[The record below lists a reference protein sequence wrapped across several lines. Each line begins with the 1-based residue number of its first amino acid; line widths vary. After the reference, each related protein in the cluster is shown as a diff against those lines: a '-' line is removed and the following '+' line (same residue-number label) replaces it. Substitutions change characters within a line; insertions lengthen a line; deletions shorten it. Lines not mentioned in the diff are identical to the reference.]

1 MKPKLGRDGKM
12 VSGLRGKVVSYAQV
26 VSGEEEGTYCR
37 VRFTDKTELVFRLV
51 PRIVVEEVD
60 LCDWK
65 TDNMV
70 QTRVYIQGPETK
82 AVVAQDKLFN
92 KIQAQL
98 DKEAR
103 AKQRGRK
110 HAT

>member
-1 MKPKLGRDGKM
+1 MESCELRSG
-12 VSGLRGKVVSYAQV
+12 GLRRRRGYVLSRPVYGQNRTGFQA
-26 VSGEEEGTYCR
+26 G
-37 VRFTDKTELVFRLV
+37 

-65 TDNMV
+65 TGNLV
-70 QTRVYIQGPETK
+70 QKRVYIQGPETK

-103 AKQRGRK
+103 AKQRSRK
-110 HAT
+110 HAK